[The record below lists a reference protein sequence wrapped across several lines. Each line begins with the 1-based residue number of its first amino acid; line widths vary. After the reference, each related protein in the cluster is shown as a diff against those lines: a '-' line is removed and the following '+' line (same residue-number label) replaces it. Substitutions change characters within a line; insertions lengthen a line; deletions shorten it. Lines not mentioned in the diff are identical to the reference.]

1 MKKLLFL
8 LTILCV
14 SSFTQAKNYLC
25 FTANEDSSSI
35 AIYSYKL
42 YSDVTSLLPI
52 VDTMSL
58 VNAQYSTDGGETW
71 KQYML
76 EGLTREIISLPN
88 KGDKILFKGSNPR
101 GFSYKNCYYYFVMTG
116 SISASGSVMSLLD
129 GKGETD
135 TIPWE
140 SCFIHLFKG
149 CSSLTTAPELP
160 ATVLAESCY
169 KSMFS
174 ECSSLTAAPALPAT
188 QLESGCYAGMFEGCV
203 SLKEAPELPSLHLS
217 KGCYSQMF
225 KDCEN
230 LEYIKVAIT
239 SWDDLD
245 GDYDTGAW
253 VSGVAPNG
261 TFVCCE
267 DLRDERGID
276 NIPRGWTVMRSAPS
290 GEETLITAADNIY
303 TRDGH
308 LFVDATQ
315 KGVAEIRDLGG
326 RIVERIAYETGE
338 SDLGTF
344 PAGIYV
350 VNGRKVVMK

>member
-1 MKKLLFL
+1 MLFGTTILAGQKLFYLDNLLIIKRLCVIKAIIMFMKKLLFL

-14 SSFTQAKNYLC
+14 SSFTQAENYLC

-76 EGLTREIISLPN
+76 EGLTREIIPLPN

-174 ECSSLTAAPALPAT
+174 GCSSLTAAPVLPAT
-188 QLESGCYAGMFEGCV
+188 TLA
-203 SLKEAPELPSLHLS
+203 
-217 KGCYSQMF
+217 
-225 KDCEN
+225 N
-230 LEYIKVAIT
+230 
-239 SWDDLD
+239 
-245 GDYDTGAW
+245 
-253 VSGVAPNG
+253 
-261 TFVCCE
+261 
-267 DLRDERGID
+267 RD
-276 NIPRGWTVMRSAPS
+276 VQ
-290 GEETLITAADNIY
+290 
-303 TRDGH
+303 
-308 LFVDATQ
+308 V
-315 KGVAEIRDLGG
+315 
-326 RIVERIAYETGE
+326 
-338 SDLGTF
+338 
-344 PAGIYV
+344 
-350 VNGRKVVMK
+350 